1 MTGAWMNVFAP
12 EIKDGNIKASIKALI
27 EYAGWTEADAMAC
40 AAKEYDIS
48 VEYVRGILH
57 PVEAVQ

>member
-1 MTGAWMNVFAP
+1 MTGAWMKAFAP

-27 EYAGWTEADAMAC
+27 EYAGWTETDAMAC
-40 AAKEYDIS
+40 AAKAYDVS

-57 PVEAVQ
+57 PEVAV